1 MVKTL
6 GKIWIKRL
14 NGIKA
19 IDPLNNITNKTI
31 HSKPKKKNVPKS
43 KNYLVN
49 LINNKILPLPWPF
62 WPKEAR
68 LIIILIVF
76 WSISGLF
83 ILGSASWW
91 VANREMGDGA
101 YYIKR
106 QIIWLFASWSI
117 FYLAININLKRW
129 LMISSPC
136 LLIGMA
142 LIASTSFFGS
152 TVNGSTRWLILG
164 PLQIQPSELIKPF
177 IILQSA
183 KLFGQWKRVTAEKK
197 LFWLTIFASIILLII
212 KQPNLSTAA
221 LTGILLW
228 MIALASG
235 INFRYLFNTALI
247 GLIIGLI
254 SILSNEYQK
263 IRVMSFLNPW
273 QDPQGSGYQ
282 LVQSLYAIG
291 SGGLFGEGYGLSMQ
305 KLQYLP
311 IQSTDFIFAVFA
323 EEFGFVGSILLLSF
337 LLVVAYL
344 TLKISLNC
352 SNNYSK
358 LIAMGSGT
366 LLVGQ
371 SIMHIAVSAG
381 AMPTTGLPLPLIS
394 YGGNSLI
401 SSLLIAALLVRSSI
415 EKSNLLVQNP
425 SNRLLSR

>member
-1 MVKTL
+1 L
-6 GKIWIKRL
+6 S
-14 NGIKA
+14 NSS
-19 IDPLNNITNKTI
+19 NKTI
-31 HSKPKKKNVPKS
+31 ESKIKEKNARPS
-43 KNYLVN
+43 KHYLDN
-49 LINNKILPLPWPF
+49 LINKKLLPLPWLL
-62 WPKEAR
+62 WPKEGR
-68 LIIILIVF
+68 LIMGLIVF
-76 WSISGLF
+76 WSISGIF

-91 VANREMGDGA
+91 VAIREMGDGA

-106 QIIWLFASWSI
+106 QIIWLAASWSI

-129 LMISSPC
+129 LRLSGPC

-164 PLQIQPSELIKPF
+164 PIQIQPSELIKPF
-177 IILQSA
+177 IIIQSA
-183 KLFGQWKRVTAEKK
+183 KVFAQWERINSEKK

-228 MIALASG
+228 MMALASG
-235 INFRYLFNTALI
+235 IDFRYLFNTALSGLVI
-247 GLIIGLI
+247 GSI
-254 SILSNEYQK
+254 SIFSNAYQK
-263 IRVMSFLNPW
+263 IRVMSFINPW
-273 QDPQGSGYQ
+273 QDPQESGYQ
-282 LVQSLYAIG
+282 LIQSLYAIG
-291 SGGLFGEGYGLSMQ
+291 SGGLFGEGYGLSLQ

-311 IQSTDFIFAVFA
+311 YRSTDFIFAVFA
-323 EEFGFVGSILLLSF
+323 EEFGFFGSILLLSF

-352 SNNYSK
+352 RNNYSK

-371 SIMHIAVSAG
+371 SIMHIAVSSG
-381 AMPTTGLPLPLIS
+381 AMPTTGLPFPLIS

-415 EKSNLLVQNP
+415 ESAEFLVRNSSKSLLA
-425 SNRLLSR
+425 R

>member
-1 MVKTL
+1 MSD
-6 GKIWIKRL
+6 IS
-14 NGIKA
+14 
-19 IDPLNNITNKTI
+19 
-31 HSKPKKKNVPKS
+31 HKKNQSKLKEKNDRKS
-43 KNYLVN
+43 RDKIGNF
-49 LINNKILPLPWPF
+49 INNEILPMPWFF
-62 WPKEAR
+62 WPKEGRFIMA
-68 LIIILIVF
+68 LIAF
-76 WSISGLF
+76 WSLSGIF

-91 VANREMGDGA
+91 VATREMGDGA

-106 QIIWLFASWSI
+106 QIIWLAASWSI

-129 LMISSPC
+129 LKFSGPC
-136 LLIGMA
+136 LLIGMV

-152 TVNGSTRWLILG
+152 TVNGSTRWLIIG

-183 KLFGQWKRVTAEKK
+183 KLFGQWERIKSEKK

-221 LTGILLW
+221 LTGILIW
-228 MIALASG
+228 MIALAAG
-235 INFRYLFNTALI
+235 IDFRYLLNTALSGLVI
-247 GLIIGLI
+247 GLT

-263 IRVMSFLNPW
+263 LRVMSFLDPW
-273 QDPQGSGYQ
+273 KDPQGSGYQ

-323 EEFGFVGSILLLSF
+323 EEFGFFGSILLLSF
-337 LLVVAYL
+337 LLVFAYL

-352 SNNYSK
+352 RNNYAK

-366 LLVGQ
+366 ILVGQ
-371 SIMHIAVSAG
+371 SIMHIAVASG

-401 SSLLIAALLVRSSI
+401 SSLLISALLVRSSI
-415 EKSNLLVQNP
+415 ESSELLVKDL
-425 SNRLLSR
+425 SN

>member
-1 MVKTL
+1 LTNILNK
-6 GKIWIKRL
+6 KI
-14 NGIKA
+14 
-19 IDPLNNITNKTI
+19 NK
-31 HSKPKKKNVPKS
+31 HAKKKNYADS
-43 KNYLVN
+43 KDFLASFINY
-49 LINNKILPLPWPF
+49 KILPLPWFF
-62 WPKEAR
+62 WPREGR
-68 LIIILIVF
+68 LIIGLIAI
-76 WSISGLF
+76 WSIFGIF

-91 VANREMGDGA
+91 VAIREMGDGA

-106 QIIWLFASWSI
+106 QIIWLTASWSI

-129 LMISSPC
+129 LRFSGPC
-136 LLIGMA
+136 LLIGMV
-142 LIASTSFFGS
+142 LIAATSFFGS
-152 TVNGSTRWLILG
+152 TVNGSTRWLIIG
-164 PLQIQPSELIKPF
+164 PLQVQPSELIKPF

-183 KLFGQWKRVTAEKK
+183 SLFGQWERLNSEKK

-212 KQPNLSTAA
+212 KQPNLSTAG

-228 MIALASG
+228 MIALAAG
-235 INFRYLFNTALI
+235 IHFRYLFYTALS
-247 GLIIGLI
+247 GLIIGSI

-273 QDPQGSGYQ
+273 EDPQGSGYQ

-323 EEFGFVGSILLLSF
+323 EEFGFLGSILLLSF
-337 LLVVAYL
+337 LFVVAYL
-344 TLKISLNC
+344 SLKISLNC
-352 SNNYSK
+352 RNNYSK

-366 LLVGQ
+366 ILVGQ
-371 SIMHIAVSAG
+371 SIMHLAVSSG
-381 AMPTTGLPLPLIS
+381 AMPTTGLPLPFIS

-415 EKSNLLVQNP
+415 ESTDLLIKNP
-425 SNRLLSR
+425 SNRLQSR

>member
-1 MVKTL
+1 VRN
-6 GKIWIKRL
+6 IL
-14 NGIKA
+14 NKKFK
-19 IDPLNNITNKTI
+19 PV
-31 HSKPKKKNVPKS
+31 SKEENPIIS
-43 KNYLVN
+43 KNYLN
-49 LINNKILPLPWPF
+49 NFINKKILPLPWIL
-62 WPKEAR
+62 WPKEGR
-68 LIIILIVF
+68 LLMGLIAF
-76 WSISGLF
+76 WSISGIF

-106 QIIWLFASWSI
+106 QIIWLAASWSI
-117 FYLAININLKRW
+117 FYLAININLKKW
-129 LMISSPC
+129 LRLSAPC
-136 LLIGMA
+136 LLIGML
-142 LIASTSFFGS
+142 LIAATSFFGS
-152 TVNGSTRWLILG
+152 TVNGSTRWLIIG
-164 PLQIQPSELIKPF
+164 PLQVQPSELIKPF

-183 KLFGQWKRVTAEKK
+183 KVFGQWERINSEKK
-197 LFWLTIFASIILLII
+197 IFWLTIFASIILLII

-228 MIALASG
+228 MIALAAG
-235 INFRYLFNTALI
+235 IDFRYLFNTALS
-247 GLIIGLI
+247 GLIIGSI

-273 QDPQGSGYQ
+273 KDPQGSGYQ

-323 EEFGFVGSILLLSF
+323 EEFGFFGSILLLAF
-337 LLVVAYL
+337 LFVIAYL
-344 TLKISLNC
+344 SLRISLKC
-352 SNNYSK
+352 RNNYSK
-358 LIAMGSGT
+358 LISMGSGT
-366 LLVGQ
+366 ILVGQ
-371 SIMHIAVSAG
+371 SIMHLAVSSG

-415 EKSNLLVQNP
+415 ESTDVLIKNP
-425 SNRLLSR
+425 SNRLLTR

>member
-1 MVKTL
+1 MINISNQKIQPKTK
-6 GKIWIKRL
+6 GKKFYQ
-14 NGIKA
+14 
-19 IDPLNNITNKTI
+19 
-31 HSKPKKKNVPKS
+31 S
-43 KNYLVN
+43 KNHLGN
-49 LINNKILPLPWPF
+49 LINNKLLPLPWLF
-62 WPKEAR
+62 WPKEGR
-68 LIIILIVF
+68 LIMGLIVF
-76 WSISGLF
+76 WSISGIF

-106 QIIWLFASWSI
+106 QIIWLAASWSI

-129 LMISSPC
+129 LRLSGPC
-136 LLIGMA
+136 LLLGML
-142 LIASTSFFGS
+142 LIAATSFFGS

-183 KLFGQWKRVTAEKK
+183 KLFGQWERINSDKK

-228 MIALASG
+228 MIALSAGIEFRHLFKTALSG
-235 INFRYLFNTALI
+235 IIL
-247 GLIIGLI
+247 GSI
-254 SILSNEYQK
+254 SIFFNEYQK

-273 QDPQGSGYQ
+273 KDAQGSGYQ

-291 SGGLFGEGYGLSMQ
+291 SGGIFGEGYGLSMQ

-323 EEFGFVGSILLLSF
+323 EEFGFLGSILLLSF

-352 SNNYSK
+352 RNNYSK
-358 LIAMGSGT
+358 LISMGSGT
-366 LLVGQ
+366 ILIGQ
-371 SIMHIAVSAG
+371 SIMHIAVSSG

-415 EKSNLLVQNP
+415 ESTDLLVKKH
-425 SNRLLSR
+425 SKRLLTR

>member
-1 MVKTL
+1 M
-6 GKIWIKRL
+6 R
-14 NGIKA
+14 
-19 IDPLNNITNKTI
+19 NI
-31 HSKPKKKNVPKS
+31 SKKKIEFKTTEKNSHNS
-43 KNYLVN
+43 KNYFGN
-49 LINNKILPLPWPF
+49 LINNKILPLPWFF
-62 WPKEAR
+62 WPKEGR
-68 LIIILIVF
+68 LIMGLIAF
-76 WSISGLF
+76 WSISGIF

-106 QIIWLFASWSI
+106 QIIWLSASWSI
-117 FYLAININLKRW
+117 FYLAININLKKW
-129 LMISSPC
+129 LRISGPC
-136 LLIGMA
+136 LLIGMV
-142 LIASTSFFGS
+142 LIGATSFFGS
-152 TVNGSTRWLILG
+152 TVNGSTRWLIIG
-164 PLQIQPSELIKPF
+164 PLQVQPSELIKPF

-183 KLFGQWKRVTAEKK
+183 KLFGQWERINSEKK

-228 MIALASG
+228 MIALAAG
-235 INFRYLFNTALI
+235 INFRYLFNTALS
-247 GLIIGLI
+247 GLIIGSI

-311 IQSTDFIFAVFA
+311 IQSTDFIFAVYA
-323 EEFGFVGSILLLSF
+323 EEFGFIGSILLLLF
-337 LLVVAYL
+337 LFVVAYL
-344 TLKISLNC
+344 SFKISLNC
-352 SNNYSK
+352 KNNYSK
-358 LIAMGSGT
+358 LIAIGSGT
-366 LLVGQ
+366 ILVGQ
-371 SIMHIAVSAG
+371 SIMHIAVSSG

-415 EKSNLLVQNP
+415 ESTDLLVKNH
-425 SNRLLSR
+425 SKSFLTR

>member
-1 MVKTL
+1 L
-6 GKIWIKRL
+6 S
-14 NGIKA
+14 
-19 IDPLNNITNKTI
+19 NISNKQI
-31 HSKPKKKNVPKS
+31 RFKS
-43 KNYLVN
+43 KQKNARKATGDLGD
-49 LINNKILPLPWPF
+49 LINNQILPLPWLF
-62 WPKEAR
+62 WPKEGR
-68 LIIILIVF
+68 LIMGLIVF
-76 WSISGLF
+76 WSISGIF

-91 VANREMGDGA
+91 VAIREMGDGA

-106 QIIWLFASWSI
+106 QIIWLAASWSI
-117 FYLAININLKRW
+117 FYLAININLKSW
-129 LMISSPC
+129 LKVSGPC

-142 LIASTSFFGS
+142 LIAATSFFGS
-152 TVNGSTRWLILG
+152 TVNGSTRWLIIG
-164 PLQIQPSELIKPF
+164 PIQVQPSELIKPF

-183 KLFGQWKRVTAEKK
+183 KLFGQWERINTEKK

-235 INFRYLFNTALI
+235 INFQYLLNTALS
-247 GLIIGLI
+247 GLALGSI
-254 SILSNEYQK
+254 SIFSNAYQK
-263 IRVMSFLNPW
+263 IRVMSFINPW
-273 QDPQGSGYQ
+273 KDPQESGYQ
-282 LVQSLYAIG
+282 LIQSLYAIG

-311 IQSTDFIFAVFA
+311 YRSTDFIFAVFA
-323 EEFGFVGSILLLSF
+323 EEFGFFGSILLLSF

-352 SNNYSK
+352 RNNYSK

-366 LLVGQ
+366 ILVGQ
-371 SIMHIAVSAG
+371 SIMHIAVSSG

-415 EKSNLLVQNP
+415 ESAGLSAKKP
-425 SNRLLSR
+425 SNRLVTR